1 MHDNFL
7 VKPTPENAL
16 EVQRELMSAMAVGDR
31 QAFEQLY
38 RLTSPRLFAVALR
51 MLRRHAWA
59 EEVLHDSYITAWN
72 RAGSYNPALSSPMT
86 WLTHIVRNR
95 AIDWMRGSDNQLD
108 ELDDD
113 VMNSDASDIDEP
125 LQRLQ
130 QDSDAKILAAC
141 LAHLPAEQRQSLIL
155 AYYQGLSHGEVS
167 SHLQQPLGTIKS
179 WIRRALDHLKSCVGL

>member
-1 MHDNFL
+1 MHDPLLN
-7 VKPTPENAL
+7 TPAPEKAL

-72 RAGSYNPALSSPMT
+72 RAASYNPALSSPMT

-95 AIDWMRGSDNQLD
+95 AIDWMRGRDNQTD
-108 ELDDD
+108 ELDDSVAD
-113 VMNSDASDIDEP
+113 RYVEQSDEP
-125 LQRLQ
+125 LERLQ
-130 QDSDAKILAAC
+130 QDSYAKILANC

-179 WIRRALDHLKSCVGL
+179 WIRRALEHLKSCVGL

>member
-7 VKPTPENAL
+7 VNTTPEEAL
-16 EVQRELMSAMAVGDR
+16 ELQRELMSAMAVGDR
-31 QAFEQLY
+31 QAFEKLY

-95 AIDWMRGSDNQLD
+95 AIDWMRGSDNRTYELD
-108 ELDDD
+108 ESVADRY
-113 VMNSDASDIDEP
+113 VEESDEP
-125 LQRLQ
+125 LRRLQ
-130 QDSDAKILAAC
+130 QDSDAKILANC

-155 AYYQGLSHGEVS
+155 AYYQGLSHSEVS

>member
-7 VKPTPENAL
+7 VKPTPEKAQ

-72 RAGSYNPALSSPMT
+72 RAASYNPALSSPMT

-95 AIDWMRGSDNQLD
+95 AIDWMRGSDNQLE
-108 ELDDD
+108 ELDD
-113 VMNSDASDIDEP
+113 NLGENDASDHDEP

-130 QDSDAKILAAC
+130 QDSEAKILADC
-141 LAHLPAEQRQSLIL
+141 LAHLPAEQRQSLTL

-179 WIRRALDHLKSCVGL
+179 WIRRALEHLKSCAGL

>member
-1 MHDNFL
+1 MHDPLLNT
-7 VKPTPENAL
+7 PTPEKAL

-72 RAGSYNPALSSPMT
+72 RAASYNPALSSPMT

-95 AIDWMRGSDNQLD
+95 AIDWMRGRDNQTD
-108 ELDDD
+108 ELDDSVAD
-113 VMNSDASDIDEP
+113 LYVEQSDEP

-130 QDSDAKILAAC
+130 QDSDAKILANC

-179 WIRRALDHLKSCVGL
+179 WIRRALEHLKSCVGL

>member
-113 VMNSDASDIDEP
+113 VMNSDTSDVDEP
-125 LQRLQ
+125 LQQLQ

>member
-1 MHDNFL
+1 M
-7 VKPTPENAL
+7 KENAL
-16 EVQRELMSAMAVGDR
+16 DNPATDSVLQRELMQSVAAGDR

-51 MLRRHAWA
+51 MLRRHALA

-72 RAGSYNPALSSPMT
+72 RAASYNPALSSPMT

-95 AIDWMRGSDNQLD
+95 AIDWMRGSDNQWLELEEGVEDTLGND
-108 ELDDD
+108 EYDQ
-113 VMNSDASDIDEP
+113 P
-125 LQRLQ
+125 LIRLQ
-130 QDSDAKILAAC
+130 QDTDAKKLAEC
-141 LAHLPAEQRQSLIL
+141 LGHLPAEQRQSLVL

-167 SHLQQPLGTIKS
+167 DHLQQPLGTIKS

>member
-113 VMNSDASDIDEP
+113 IMNSDASDIDEP

>member
-7 VKPTPENAL
+7 VKPTPGNAL
-16 EVQRELMSAMAVGDR
+16 ELQRELMSAMAVGDR

-72 RAGSYNPALSSPMT
+72 RAASYNPALSSPMT

-95 AIDWMRGSDNQLD
+95 AIDWMRASDNQSD
-108 ELDDD
+108 ELDETMYDG
-113 VMNSDASDIDEP
+113 DASDDDEP

-130 QDSDAKILAAC
+130 QDSDARILAAC

-179 WIRRALDHLKSCVGL
+179 

>member
-113 VMNSDASDIDEP
+113 VMNSDASDVDEP
-125 LQRLQ
+125 LQQLQ

>member
-7 VKPTPENAL
+7 VKPTPEKAL

-108 ELDDD
+108 ELDDN
-113 VMNSDASDIDEP
+113 MGENNASDHDEP

-130 QDSDAKILAAC
+130 QDSDAKILAEC
-141 LAHLPAEQRQSLIL
+141 LSHLPAEQRQSLTL

>member
-108 ELDDD
+108 DLDDD
-113 VMNSDASDIDEP
+113 VMNSDASDVDEP
-125 LQRLQ
+125 LQQLQ

>member
-113 VMNSDASDIDEP
+113 VMNSDASDVDEP

>member
-1 MHDNFL
+1 M
-7 VKPTPENAL
+7 KENAL
-16 EVQRELMSAMAVGDR
+16 DNPATDSVLQRELMQSVAAGDR

-72 RAGSYNPALSSPMT
+72 RAASYNPALSSPMT

-95 AIDWMRGSDNQLD
+95 AIDLMRGSDNQWLELEEGVEDTLGND
-108 ELDDD
+108 EYDQ
-113 VMNSDASDIDEP
+113 P
-125 LQRLQ
+125 LIRLQ
-130 QDSDAKILAAC
+130 QDTDAKKLAEC
-141 LAHLPAEQRQSLIL
+141 LGHLPAEQRQSLVL

-167 SHLQQPLGTIKS
+167 DHLQQPLGTIKS

>member
-1 MHDNFL
+1 MHDNLL

-113 VMNSDASDIDEP
+113 VMNSDASDVDEP

>member
-1 MHDNFL
+1 MHDNFF
-7 VKPTPENAL
+7 VKPTPENAP

-72 RAGSYNPALSSPMT
+72 RAASYNPALSSPMT

-108 ELDDD
+108 ELDETMHDG
-113 VMNSDASDIDEP
+113 DASDYDDP

-130 QDSDAKILAAC
+130 QDSDAKILATC

-167 SHLQQPLGTIKS
+167 SPLQQPLGTIKS

>member
-1 MHDNFL
+1 MHDNSITNR
-7 VKPTPENAL
+7 VSDPNADPL
-16 EVQRELMSAMAVGDR
+16 RDLMHAMASGDR
-31 QAFEQLY
+31 QAFEKLY

-59 EEVLHDSYITAWN
+59 EEVLHDSFITAWN
-72 RAGSYNPALSSPMT
+72 RATSYNPSLSSPMT

-95 AIDWMRGSDNQLD
+95 AIDWMRGRDNQTD
-108 ELDDD
+108 ELDDSVAD
-113 VMNSDASDIDEP
+113 RYVEQSDEP

-130 QDSDAKILAAC
+130 QDSDAKILANC

-179 WIRRALDHLKSCVGL
+179 WIRRALEHLKSCVGL

>member
-1 MHDNFL
+1 MKDSAF
-7 VKPTPENAL
+7 ENPSGDGQL
-16 EVQRELMSAMAVGDR
+16 HRQLMQVMARGDR

-72 RAGSYNPALSSPMT
+72 RANTYNPLLSSPMT

-95 AIDWMRGSDNQLD
+95 SIDWMRGSDNQLLELEDSVLDNQD
-108 ELDDD
+108 EEFDQ
-113 VMNSDASDIDEP
+113 P
-125 LQRLQ
+125 LRRLQ
-130 QDSDAKILAAC
+130 QDSDAKKLAEC
-141 LAHLPAEQRQSLIL
+141 LGHLPSEQRQSLVL

-167 SHLQQPLGTIKS
+167 DHLQQPLGTIKS
-179 WIRRALDHLKSCVGL
+179 WIRRALEHLKSCVGL

>member
-1 MHDNFL
+1 MHDPLLNT
-7 VKPTPENAL
+7 PTPEKAL

-72 RAGSYNPALSSPMT
+72 RAASYNPALSSPMT

-95 AIDWMRGSDNQLD
+95 AIDWMRGRDNQTD
-108 ELDDD
+108 ELDDSVAD
-113 VMNSDASDIDEP
+113 RYVEQSDEP

-130 QDSDAKILAAC
+130 QDSDAKILANC

-155 AYYQGLSHGEVS
+155 AYYQGLSHSEVS

-179 WIRRALDHLKSCVGL
+179 WIRRALEHLKSCVGL